1 MMTPDERNRADSHRW
16 QVLSARVLVD
26 LETAAAKADL
36 PVLHWSVSNAKLIG
50 RPVPYRSADEMSA
63 DWTAWVDHL
72 DAETLDDIKLTTGTK
87 IMTATTTRSPGR
99 GHIDVEVVLLADIPT
114 EDED

>member
-1 MMTPDERNRADSHRW
+1 MMTPDERNRMDCHRW

-50 RPVPYRSADEMSA
+50 RPIPHQSADEIHA
-63 DWTAWVDHL
+63 DWKAWVDYL
-72 DAETLDDIKLTTGTK
+72 DAKTLDAITLTTGTK
-87 IMTATTTRSPGR
+87 IVSATTPRSPGP
-99 GHIDVEVVLLADIPT
+99 GHIDVHVNLLAEIPT